1 MISPR
6 TAGFWGA
13 LAAAGAAAPFAG
25 APVVAELAAAAG
37 AGLGLAN
44 LLVDPHRR
52 FHAPRIGRPYYS
64 RPRHL
69 NPGLART
76 ATYDTALMG
85 NSLIENLRPAEV
97 EAALGGR
104 CLKLPMPTAAAREVS
119 LLLDVVVRAGRAR
132 RVILCLDAFTFRGAP
147 DRFGHGPDA
156 FPVHLYRPGLAGSL
170 RYALSVDT
178 FATSWRVIR
187 RSLSRR
193 PRRQFDPEAYGD
205 DPGERVFSEAAVRAC
220 FAGGAPDR
228 GNRPEEFEFSNLER
242 NWRGQILP
250 HFDAGPRVDFLLYLP
265 PWSVLAWADAER
277 KGILESCLAF
287 RTLALETAAA
297 RPNARLFDFQADD
310 VVSELDEYRDL
321 IHYSAAVNGQILA
334 RLAAGEPVATAE
346 SIRRGDERIREW
358 IRRERSPAPPP
369 SPRTGR

>member
-25 APVVAELAAAAG
+25 APIVTALAAATG

-52 FHAPRIGRPYYS
+52 FHAPWTGRPYYS

-85 NSLIENLRPAEV
+85 NSLIENLRPADV
-97 EAALGGR
+97 EAALGGC

-132 RVILCLDAFTFRGAP
+132 RVILCLDPFTYRGAP

-156 FPVHLYRPGLAGSL
+156 FPVHLYRRGPAGSL

-178 FATSWRVIR
+178 FATSWRVVR

-205 DPGERVFSEAAVRAC
+205 DPEPREFSAAAVRAC
-220 FAGGAPDR
+220 FAAGAPDR
-228 GNRPEEFEFSNLER
+228 GSRPDEFEPAKLER
-242 NWRGQILP
+242 NWREQIVPRL
-250 HFDAGPRVDFLLYLP
+250 DARRDLEFLLYLP

-277 KGILESCLAF
+277 KGILDPCLAF

-297 RPNARLFDFQADD
+297 RPNVRLFDFQADD
-310 VVSELDEYRDL
+310 VATELDGYRDL
-321 IHYSAAVNGQILA
+321 IHYSAAVNGRILA
-334 RLAAGEPVATAE
+334 RFAAGGPVATPE
-346 SIRRGDERIREW
+346 SVRRGDERIREW
-358 IRRERSPAPPP
+358 IRRERSPAILP